1 MLGEMEQTAQVF
13 VTYEYKEATVDRKR
27 ASEYLDGYENFGWE
41 LDDAYEPHVNF
52 PGVPSAMSMI
62 TLHLRRDRRII
73 NKMELTRLQRQFEAC
88 MKEIQTL
95 ENSSE
100 TKATIYSLGAGV
112 VGLAFLFCAVFT
124 AFTAKALTWMNIL
137 LAISGVICCASALP
151 IYKRVY
157 QKRASEVEP
166 LLDAK
171 HEEICRLC
179 EKGYHLTH
187 L

>member
-1 MLGEMEQTAQVF
+1 MLEEIERTARAF
-13 VTYEYKEATVDRKR
+13 VAYEYKEATVDRKR

-41 LDDAYEPHVNF
+41 LDDAYETHASYTGMPV
-52 PGVPSAMSMI
+52 GESMI

-100 TKATIYSLGAGV
+100 MKATLRALGAGV

-124 AFTAKALTWMNIL
+124 GIAGQTLTWISVL
-137 LAISGVICCASALP
+137 LAIPGVICCAAALP
-151 IYKRVY
+151 IYKRAY
-157 QKRASEVEP
+157 QRRASVVEP

-171 HEEICRLC
+171 YEEICTIC
-179 EKGYHLTH
+179 EKGHRLTNA
-187 L
+187 